1 MCVSLSTIVETD
13 TFSLMTSY
21 HPSNAR
27 FVEMIVERVSV
38 RIYKNNEK
46 VR

>member
-1 MCVSLSTIVETD
+1 MCVSLSTIAATG
-13 TFSLMTSY
+13 TLSLMTA
-21 HPSNAR
+21 HHLSNAR